1 LSKNSLCDKRS
12 PVARPEDFIGREDLI
27 WRIKDKV
34 FSGERNY
41 IAIISDDGMGK
52 SSLINYLC
60 FEETQKNLIGDYE
73 KHLLVLVNNTEPASF
88 EDFFFN
94 LHEAIHDNIQFS
106 SFMSDDIKAKSE
118 EIFSGEKGVLNV
130 KSIYELKHLLNQL
143 LYYLYKKDIT
153 TTIIFDDLDKMTKA
167 IGDMDKT
174 EQKRD
179 IAKESFKYL
188 RTKAHDIKTCNIRYI
203 ITSRKPIESISKEC
217 YDSGFPGIFE
227 NETLELFSDK
237 DIDDYL
243 VKCNMDPANEKYG
256 IIRKVSGGCPG
267 LLRSACRVMARLEEK
282 GGDDISEEVFLKMVV
297 SDGVHIL
304 ESHWNN
310 SSSREKELYK
320 AVANGENVK
329 TGKEWSRELERGIER
344 NILDSDGQF
353 RSMAFCYYVKNIAV
367 LDDENKEDQLRKLND
382 LLAESN
388 KLKDDAIDAYKKSL
402 GLMYEQNKQLFS
414 NYIAEDARIKK
425 YNSGVLSRESK
436 KEYNEY
442 VKEIF
447 RKYMAAN
454 IAETGLISTLE
465 DRISLNVWEE
475 IGTEHQRLAVEAEL
489 LFNVY
494 RETDND
500 QSPVGV
506 LYGKLLESLINKMAF
521 SKIKSIGMI
530 RNSNI
535 MLIKDGES
543 RHLVDWDSIYIGNLK
558 YVMNQCRKVFERD
571 RVYSTRFNRIY
582 TFNFREKLENI
593 RLLRNKCDH
602 ERNEP
607 GEKVTPEDIEVM
619 RDALFGAEKD
629 DTGLIEAIVDLYNM

>member
-1 LSKNSLCDKRS
+1 
-12 PVARPEDFIGREDLI
+12 
-27 WRIKDKV
+27 
-34 FSGERNY
+34 
-41 IAIISDDGMGK
+41 
-52 SSLINYLC
+52 
-60 FEETQKNLIGDYE
+60 
-73 KHLLVLVNNTEPASF
+73 
-88 EDFFFN
+88 
-94 LHEAIHDNIQFS
+94 
-106 SFMSDDIKAKSE
+106 
-118 EIFSGEKGVLNV
+118 
-130 KSIYELKHLLNQL
+130 
-143 LYYLYKKDIT
+143 
-153 TTIIFDDLDKMTKA
+153 
-167 IGDMDKT
+167 
-174 EQKRD
+174 
-179 IAKESFKYL
+179 
-188 RTKAHDIKTCNIRYI
+188 
-203 ITSRKPIESISKEC
+203 
-217 YDSGFPGIFE
+217 
-227 NETLELFSDK
+227 
-237 DIDDYL
+237 
-243 VKCNMDPANEKYG
+243 
-256 IIRKVSGGCPG
+256 
-267 LLRSACRVMARLEEK
+267 
-282 GGDDISEEVFLKMVV
+282 
-297 SDGVHIL
+297 
-304 ESHWNN
+304 
-310 SSSREKELYK
+310 
-320 AVANGENVK
+320 
-329 TGKEWSRELERGIER
+329 
-344 NILDSDGQF
+344 
-353 RSMAFCYYVKNIAV
+353 MAFCYYVKNIVV